1 MGYNNIMYY
10 YAIMRLCAILPK
22 TDGIFQGAN
31 AFFFPVLRSI
41 IPQMYAL
48 VKGKGH
54 F

>member
-10 YAIMRLCAILPK
+10 YAIMRLCAISPK
-22 TDGIFQGAN
+22 KDGIFQGTN
-31 AFFFPVLRSI
+31 AFFFPLFRSI
-41 IPQMYAL
+41 IPQICAL